1 MVPTC
6 AAIHILLGMLII
18 LGGWEMGRLVIDGNS
33 VYEIDEECIRK
44 REQQERKKEGKP
56 TEDKNWDNN
65 KRKNR

>member
-1 MVPTC
+1 
-6 AAIHILLGMLII
+6 
-18 LGGWEMGRLVIDGNS
+18 MGRLVIDGNS